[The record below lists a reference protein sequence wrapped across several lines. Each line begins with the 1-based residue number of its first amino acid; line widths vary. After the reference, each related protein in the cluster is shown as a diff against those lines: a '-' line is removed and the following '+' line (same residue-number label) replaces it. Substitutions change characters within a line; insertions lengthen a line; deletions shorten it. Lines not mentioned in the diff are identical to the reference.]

1 MRADS
6 ISDPKMHM
14 HRFIYHCRRMR
25 EIVFSSIDKKTC
37 IQANAMKAGTS
48 SKINQLDIWT
58 WGTTKCSVRHDY
70 HGKPALA
77 GRVERGTQVAA
88 VRPRHS
94 LPTASCTVSAH
105 VEALR
110 LHVCQHV
117 CAQDWPSILLIPWVK
132 LVIWT
137 LFGKK
142 TKNDRA
148 FHFFWKSHKA
158 QCDNKWCGEYC
169 MIYLF
174 KVNTKIYICPFSL
187 PR

>member
-77 GRVERGTQVAA
+77 GRVERGTQVASLTKA
-88 VRPRHS
+88 FTAYGSLYTLSARRDTPSARLSTCVRTG
-94 LPTASCTVSAH
+94 L
-105 VEALR
+105 AL
-110 LHVCQHV
+110 
-117 CAQDWPSILLIPWVK
+117 DPIN
-132 LVIWT
+132 T
-137 LFGKK
+137 LSETCDLDTFWQEDKK
-142 TKNDRA
+142 
-148 FHFFWKSHKA
+148 
-158 QCDNKWCGEYC
+158 
-169 MIYLF
+169 
-174 KVNTKIYICPFSL
+174 
-187 PR
+187 